1 MRSLVSFPIF
11 FFWGS
16 TRDWKCCVQ
25 IRTFTLLCVFPTSV
39 CKRFEP
45 RSHFISRRNMIV
57 DRVTVILNRTIIVD
71 SDWRST
77 TCAVVIF
84 RSKMR
89 IVETSVTV
97 NNSPVE
103 DCNQPEDHTPPTYH
117 LLPVTIDLPADETS
131 CWSSSSRSSHATGS
145 VSSRCSVS
153 MTVPA
158 LAITEKGQWVRLEI
172 WITKNSFNCVK
183 QLCQVVTLKEDV
195 LSIPNGRCSNGNPD
209 NTWTYSSLS
218 YEWPLS
224 GWVKSGMWPLRVS
237 LIWNG
242 VVKLSRLKKTFW
254 AFQMGDD
261 PMTLQIPD
269 GHSCHWGMGGHCLE
283 ARAWVGLGISEYTRC
298 EMVWSKY
305 YI

>member
-1 MRSLVSFPIF
+1 MPTSEETWLGHWHLHTQVLCVTSVLLCLWDGLQSAETPKLNPINKCKLANKRVWQHF
-11 FFWGS
+11 FNSEVNYAKETKDKCAALSAFHFFWGS

-45 RSHFISRRNMIV
+45 KSNFICRRSMIV

-97 NNSPVE
+97 NKSPIQ
-103 DCNQPEDHTPPTYH
+103 DYDQQEDHAPPSYP

-131 CWSSSSRSSHATGS
+131 CWSSSSSSSHATGS

-172 WITKNSFNCVK
+172 YITKNSLNCVK
-183 QLCQVVTLKEDV
+183 KLCQVVTLKEKV
-195 LSIPNGRCSNGNPD
+195 FNIPNGRRSHGNPD
-209 NTWTYSSLS
+209 TTWTY
-218 YEWPLS
+218 
-224 GWVKSGMWPLRVS
+224 
-237 LIWNG
+237 
-242 VVKLSRLKKTFW
+242 
-254 AFQMGDD
+254 
-261 PMTLQIPD
+261 
-269 GHSCHWGMGGHCLE
+269 
-283 ARAWVGLGISEYTRC
+283 
-298 EMVWSKY
+298 
-305 YI
+305 